1 MSIFHKIY
9 AWLEDAAY
17 VWRQEIKQIVHDEG
31 VLIFCVIV
39 PLVYPLLYSWIYNNE
54 VVREVPVVIVD
65 QSHSQQSRQ
74 FIRMVDAS
82 PDVRVLCYAADL
94 DDAQS
99 LVSRQVAKGVYLIPA
114 DFATNLNRMQ
124 QGVISVYCDMS
135 LMLAYKAIYQ
145 TSVAVTQAMGAE
157 IQRKV
162 SGNYTAR
169 EDLITTRPLDFEDVP
184 IFNPAGGYG
193 NFIIPAVLMLI
204 IQQTLILGIGLAAGT
219 ARERNRYS
227 DLVPINR
234 CYGGIYRIV
243 TGKALCYLMVYAIMA
258 AYLTI
263 VVPRIF
269 SFIALIQWQDLLALM
284 LPYLLACVFFGLTV
298 SCLVHYRENV
308 MLLVVFISVPLLF
321 MTGVSWPQSAI
332 PGFWQGVSW
341 LFPSTFGVRAFVRM
355 NTMGGVLSDVVPE
368 IRYLWIQAAA
378 YFGTAC
384 LVYKKEWEAAGHC
397 SAYTFDSEDVFVCH
411 GYSATRN
418 GAALLIQR
426 PISWTSD
433 GWPQLKQE

>member
-284 LPYLLACVFFGLTV
+284 LPYLLACVFFGMTV

-341 LFPSTFGVRAFVRM
+341 LFPSTFGVRAFVRL

-384 LVYKKEWEAAGHC
+384 LVYGVELRLSRSHAQERLVHLRKKREI
-397 SAYTFDSEDVFVCH
+397 
-411 GYSATRN
+411 R
-418 GAALLIQR
+418 L
-426 PISWTSD
+426 
-433 GWPQLKQE
+433 QLKAKKS

>member
-9 AWLEDAAY
+9 AWLEDSAY

-124 QGVISVYCDMS
+124 QGVVSVYCDMS

-284 LPYLLACVFFGLTV
+284 LPYLLACVFFGMTV

-384 LVYKKEWEAAGHC
+384 LVYGVELRLSRSHAQERLVHLRKKREI
-397 SAYTFDSEDVFVCH
+397 
-411 GYSATRN
+411 R
-418 GAALLIQR
+418 L
-426 PISWTSD
+426 
-433 GWPQLKQE
+433 QLKAKKS

>member
-124 QGVISVYCDMS
+124 QGVVSVYCDMS

-193 NFIIPAVLMLI
+193 NFIIPAVIMLI

-258 AYLTI
+258 AYLTLI
-263 VVPRIF
+263 VPRIF

-284 LPYLLACVFFGLTV
+284 LPYLLACVFFGMTV

-384 LVYKKEWEAAGHC
+384 LVYGVELRLSRSHAQERLVHLRKKREI
-397 SAYTFDSEDVFVCH
+397 
-411 GYSATRN
+411 R
-418 GAALLIQR
+418 L
-426 PISWTSD
+426 
-433 GWPQLKQE
+433 QLKAKKS